1 MPPDDPEKGGAS
13 RPGMP
18 AGAGGEIIFE
28 FTPLGGSVKVTA
40 VDVATGVEVSVVG
53 PTTAPQRELERVAR
67 GKLLYRL
74 KRIEEGEER
83 APEKPTPRNPE
94 EGSGGGIIV

>member
-18 AGAGGEIIFE
+18 A
-28 FTPLGGSVKVTA
+28 
-40 VDVATGVEVSVVG
+40 VG

-83 APEKPTPRNPE
+83 TPEKPTPRNPE